1 MFLEKN
7 RDRIEKDFEDFSRE
21 LPGKAEEIKK
31 RMEALSPD
39 IVIGMK
45 YLYSNMPYSDVGN
58 YTFDTYLDY
67 VQQSETKCKLRGNIA
82 ASDHMSELFYNIISG
97 FSFDHID
104 IQVCIC
110 TCHFQGVHSGI
121 PNIKGQFRRIIEK
134 QSKCCL
140 SAYNNKVMSTI

>member
-45 YLYSNMPYSDVGN
+45 
-58 YTFDTYLDY
+58 F
-67 VQQSETKCKLRGNIA
+67 
-82 ASDHMSELFYNIISG
+82 ISG
-97 FSFDHID
+97 K
-104 IQVCIC
+104 
-110 TCHFQGVHSGI
+110 I
-121 PNIKGQFRRIIEK
+121 P
-134 QSKCCL
+134 L
-140 SAYNNKVMSTI
+140 M

>member
-45 YLYSNMPYSDVGN
+45 YLYSNISLGKFPLCKELSRALFPELRAFSSD
-58 YTFDTYLDY
+58 
-67 VQQSETKCKLRGNIA
+67 K
-82 ASDHMSELFYNIISG
+82 
-97 FSFDHID
+97 
-104 IQVCIC
+104 
-110 TCHFQGVHSGI
+110 
-121 PNIKGQFRRIIEK
+121 
-134 QSKCCL
+134 
-140 SAYNNKVMSTI
+140 